1 MERGKKIVILGAGFG
16 GIQCALRLAKL
27 VKTEGLTDVRITL
40 IEKNRY
46 HTFTP
51 ALYEV
56 ASASPK
62 VSEDVLYHRVNILIR
77 HIIEAT
83 RIEFIKA
90 EVVSIDLADKSLA
103 FSDGSGIDFDYLVL
117 AAGAQPNFYN
127 IKGIAEHALSLKDFI
142 SALQIRRA
150 VKLGDEVPK
159 TIVIGGAGPTGVE
172 LAGELQS
179 CFKNE
184 CPQITLIE
192 AAPRIL
198 PSFPE
203 RISTLAARRL
213 AKLGIT
219 MKTAVPINEIDA
231 RSVSLKD
238 GQKIPYDRFFWTGG
252 ITPGPLITSL
262 PLQKEK
268 GFLKVSPC
276 LQVID
281 ESGKVNENVFALGDC
296 AISYDPKG
304 NLVPWTAQKAI
315 AEGQYIA
322 RTIVQTLKGS
332 QAGVCELP
340 PVRFIIPIGGKW
352 AIAKLN
358 GITYGGFFGWVLK
371 NFVELRYLSSF
382 LPWYKALGHWLATM
396 VTFSRND

>member
-1 MERGKKIVILGAGFG
+1 MPTKTIVIIGAGFG
-16 GIQCALRLAKL
+16 GVQCALGLAKIL
-27 VKTEGLTDVRITL
+27 KNGSFTGVRITL

-62 VSEDVLYHRVNILIR
+62 VSEDALYHRVNILLK
-77 HIIEAT
+77 HIIEGKA
-83 RIEFIKA
+83 IEFIKA
-90 EVVSIDLADKSLA
+90 EVASIDLADKSLE
-103 FSDGSGIDFDYLVL
+103 FRDGNGIDFDYLVL

-127 IKGIAEHALSLKDFI
+127 IKGLALHALSLNNFI
-142 SALQIRRA
+142 SALEIRRA
-150 VKLGDEVPK
+150 VKLGDDVPK

-172 LAGELQS
+172 LAGELHG
-179 CFKNE
+179 CFRSE
-184 CPQITLIE
+184 CPQITLIDG
-192 AAPRIL
+192 APRVL

-203 RISTLAARRL
+203 RISALAAKRL

-219 MKTAVPINEIDA
+219 TKMGLPINEIDA
-231 RSVSLKD
+231 HHVILKD

-252 ITPGPLITSL
+252 IKPGGLIASL

-281 ESGKVNENVFALGDC
+281 ENGKVNENVFALGDL
-296 AISYDPKG
+296 AISYDLKG

-315 AEGQYIA
+315 AEGQHIA
-322 RTIVQTLKGS
+322 RTILQTLQGNE
-332 QAGVCELP
+332 AGVCEIP
-340 PVRFIIPIGGKW
+340 PTRFIIPIGGKW
-352 AIAKLN
+352 AITKFN
-358 GITYGGFFGWVLK
+358 GIIYSGFFGWVLK
-371 NFVELRYLSSF
+371 NFVELRYLSSL
-382 LPWYKALGHWLATM
+382 LPWYKALGQWLTTM
-396 VTFSRND
+396 ATFSRND